1 MRKTLEHRLE
11 ELSRK
16 FGYAPYKMSRF
27 EEYELY
33 VRNKDFLQSDR
44 VITFSGPDGRL
55 LAMKPDVTLSIVKN
69 APETP
74 GTVRKVHYRENVY
87 RQDRDAGN
95 FREILQAGIEC
106 VGDVGAYEVAEVVHL
121 AAQALASLGEGTIL
135 SLSHVGLIRW
145 ALEKSGLPE
154 ASRKQALDCLGQ
166 KREQELR
173 SLCAEQGADAAP
185 LLALL
190 RARNIG
196 ELEPL
201 ADCGALRELR
211 EITALLDEQQVRL
224 DFSLGNDMKYYSGLV
239 FKGYVRGVPASILQV
254 IYNLIS
260 NAINYTG
267 DDKMIYISQTV
278 NNGVCRISVSDTGEG
293 IPEDKLPHIWERYYR
308 TGDFHKR
315 SVTGTGLGLSI
326 VKNALVLHASPFGV
340 SSTLGK
346 GSTFWFELPVYSEE
360 G

>member
-173 SLCAEQGADAAP
+173 SLCAGQGADDAP
-185 LLALL
+185 LLTLL
-190 RARNIG
+190 RARTIG

-211 EITALLDEQQVRL
+211 EITALLDEKQVRL

-239 FKGYVRGVPASILQV
+239 FKGYVRGVPASVLSGGQ
-254 IYNLIS
+254 YDRLLS
-260 NAINYTG
+260 HMGKKARAIGFAVYLDRLPEEDDGWDVDTLLLTG
-267 DDKMIYISQTV
+267 D
-278 NNGVCRISVSDTGEG
+278 
-293 IPEDKLPHIWERYYR
+293 
-308 TGDFHKR
+308 
-315 SVTGTGLGLSI
+315 
-326 VKNALVLHASPFGV
+326 ASPAV
-340 SSTLGK
+340 ILAAA
-346 GSTFWFELPVYSEE
+346 ERLPGTVLAMKTEPAE
-360 G
+360 QVWKRKAIVENGEVRWLD

>member
-201 ADCGALRELR
+201 ADCGALEELR
-211 EITALLDEQQVRL
+211 EITALLDEKQVRL

-239 FKGYVRGVPASILQV
+239 FKGYVRGVPASVLSGGQ
-254 IYNLIS
+254 YDRLLS
-260 NAINYTG
+260 HMGKKARAIGFAVYLDRLPEEDDGWDVDTLLMTG
-267 DDKMIYISQTV
+267 D
-278 NNGVCRISVSDTGEG
+278 
-293 IPEDKLPHIWERYYR
+293 
-308 TGDFHKR
+308 
-315 SVTGTGLGLSI
+315 
-326 VKNALVLHASPFGV
+326 ASPAEI
-340 SSTLGK
+340 LAAA
-346 GSTFWFELPVYSEE
+346 ERLPGTVLAMKTEPAE
-360 G
+360 QVWKRKAIVENGEVRWLD

>member
-106 VGDVGAYEVAEVVHL
+106 VGDVGAYEVAEVVQL
-121 AAQALASLGEGTIL
+121 AAKSLAALGEGTIL
-135 SLSHVGLIRW
+135 SLSHVGLIRCC
-145 ALEKSGLPE
+145 LEKSGLPE

-173 SLCAEQGADAAP
+173 SLCADQGADAAP

-239 FKGYVRGVPASILQV
+239 FKGYVRGVPASVLSGGQ
-254 IYNLIS
+254 YDRLLS
-260 NAINYTG
+260 HMGKKARAIGFAVYLDRLPEEDDGWDVDTLLLTG
-267 DDKMIYISQTV
+267 D
-278 NNGVCRISVSDTGEG
+278 
-293 IPEDKLPHIWERYYR
+293 
-308 TGDFHKR
+308 
-315 SVTGTGLGLSI
+315 
-326 VKNALVLHASPFGV
+326 ASPAEI
-340 SSTLGK
+340 LAAA
-346 GSTFWFELPVYSEE
+346 ERLPGTVLAMKTEPAE
-360 G
+360 QVWKRKAIVENGEVRWLD

>member
-211 EITALLDEQQVRL
+211 EIAALLDEKQVRL

-239 FKGYVRGVPASILQV
+239 FKGYVRGVPASVLSGGQ
-254 IYNLIS
+254 YDRLLS
-260 NAINYTG
+260 HMGKKARAIGFAVYLDRLPEEDDGWDVDTLLLTG
-267 DDKMIYISQTV
+267 D
-278 NNGVCRISVSDTGEG
+278 
-293 IPEDKLPHIWERYYR
+293 
-308 TGDFHKR
+308 
-315 SVTGTGLGLSI
+315 
-326 VKNALVLHASPFGV
+326 ASPAQI
-340 SSTLGK
+340 LAAA
-346 GSTFWFELPVYSEE
+346 ERLPGTVLAMKTEPAE
-360 G
+360 QVWKRKAIVENGEVRWLD